1 MAILQE
7 RTGIDFA
14 VNPAVLVSATLET
27 DINGDFIRLRYNDVN
42 TIQDV
47 DLIYESLQ
55 SFLSALKVTY

>member
-1 MAILQE
+1 MVILQE